1 MKQEIKPQD
10 VPKIAIALFVLL
22 TISGAGWMKMQ
33 GSAVQEERD
42 RASLQAK
49 RESGANIQAGDEF
62 LTPAE
67 ADEAQNKRE
76 DADPNFNS

>member
-10 VPKIAIALFVLL
+10 MPKVAIALVVLL
-22 TISGAGWMKMQ
+22 ALGGAGWVSTQRSAAQSEQARAEMQ
-33 GSAVQEERD
+33 
-42 RASLQAK
+42 LK
-49 RESGANIQAGDEF
+49 RESGARIEPSDEF

-76 DADPNFNS
+76 DSDPNFKS